1 MASSAASATTAARR
15 RLRRLRAELRPRGAA
30 TAPQLELSDDAHS
43 GEQLSRGLTASQV
56 AHYKEFGF
64 VVLRRLYEPAE
75 VNALRSE
82 FDHLLKHC
90 PAERGSPVD
99 AFGSP
104 VAGSPGN
111 YNFTDPVSGD
121 DPRTFN
127 SSTEVLNRVN
137 GCMHFCEACRTAY
150 GSRRLLASAESIY
163 GRDFLPFG
171 ISYVLKPPH
180 DGAGFAWHQD
190 TGVSVD
196 FPYDWQAE
204 RGINFGC
211 YLHPSNVENGCLHG
225 ASSVPL
231 AKCSW
236 LVAH

>member
-1 MASSAASATTAARR
+1 MADSASATAAVRR
-15 RLRRLRAELRPRGAA
+15 RLRRLHAELRPRGAA
-30 TAPQLELSDDAHS
+30 AAPQLELADDAHS

-64 VVLRRLYEPAE
+64 VVLRRLYEPVE
-75 VNALRSE
+75 VSALRSE

-99 AFGSP
+99 NSGGP
-104 VAGSPGN
+104 VPGSPGN

-150 GSRRLLASAESIY
+150 GSRRLLSSAESIY

-180 DGAGFAWHQD
+180 HGAGFSWHQV
-190 TGVSVD
+190 GR
-196 FPYDWQAE
+196 QKC
-204 RGINFGC
+204 RGI
-211 YLHPSNVENGCLHG
+211 G
-225 ASSVPL
+225 AL
-231 AKCSW
+231 G
-236 LVAH
+236 